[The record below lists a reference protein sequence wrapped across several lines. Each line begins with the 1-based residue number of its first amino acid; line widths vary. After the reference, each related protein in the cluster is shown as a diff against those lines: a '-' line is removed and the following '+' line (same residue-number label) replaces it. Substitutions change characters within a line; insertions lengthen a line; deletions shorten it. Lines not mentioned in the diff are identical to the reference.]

1 MYDAENRYVQKSINC
16 NKNTLYYEW
25 QRVFYIRKGLELYG
39 SSPFAICTYFSIC
52 TFLSYVLVLY

>member
-25 QRVFYIRKGLELYG
+25 HKVFCIIKGLER
-39 SSPFAICTYFSIC
+39 
-52 TFLSYVLVLY
+52 